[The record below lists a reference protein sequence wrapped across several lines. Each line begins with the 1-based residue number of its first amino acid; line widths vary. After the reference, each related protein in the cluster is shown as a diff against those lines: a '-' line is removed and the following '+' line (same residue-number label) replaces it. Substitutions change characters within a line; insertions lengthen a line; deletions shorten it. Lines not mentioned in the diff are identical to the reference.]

1 MAGFEFP
8 LGVYPVEEMKPREGF
23 TVAFEQADGS
33 EGGESSPSFGDAPDE
48 DRDQWEAWPDR
59 YVWDIVIRTSRLEAL
74 CRALFSMLPGRVYPI
89 LDVLGCDAYREIDP
103 YVAYDLVGQE
113 RYIEGLRLY
122 RGFLFEDGLV
132 GFGAMSDEPFLY
144 VFVDEH
150 KIVTVRAE
158 TALKERVEK
167 VLAAFDLEEVEQI
180 AGADAALHEH
190 RTVLEAP
197 ENSPDLLTAEEVVE
211 ELKDLWGLSLNIDPE
226 RNVSEG
232 GEELGI
238 TGWRCLVRAMLDQ
251 GEFKYVEVL
260 LTADSLSSAQDLA
273 GEAAEEVLEDL
284 RQEAVEGTS
293 PPADPPKPEEAELD
307 LIAADRVRLED
318 FSRMVEQAVKRKPS
332 ADEETVWAARLVE

>member
-1 MAGFEFP
+1 MPGLGGSSTTISSVPRCLVDKSLSRTVMEGFEFP
-8 LGVYPVEEMKPREGF
+8 LGVYPVEAMKPREGY

-33 EGGESSPSFGDAPDE
+33 EGEGPSSFSEEADDE
-48 DRDQWEAWPDR
+48 RDQWEAWPDR

-158 TALKERVEK
+158 TALKEKVEK

-197 ENSPDLLTAEEVVE
+197 DNRPDLLTAEEVVE
-211 ELKDLWGLSLNIDPE
+211 ELKDLWGLSLNVDPE
-226 RNVSEG
+226 RNLGEQ

-238 TGWRCLVRAMLDQ
+238 TGGGA
-251 GEFKYVEVL
+251 
-260 LTADSLSSAQDLA
+260 SSA
-273 GEAAEEVLEDL
+273 
-284 RQEAVEGTS
+284 
-293 PPADPPKPEEAELD
+293 PC
-307 LIAADRVRLED
+307 LIRASSSM
-318 FSRMVEQAVKRKPS
+318 SRCC
-332 ADEETVWAARLVE
+332 